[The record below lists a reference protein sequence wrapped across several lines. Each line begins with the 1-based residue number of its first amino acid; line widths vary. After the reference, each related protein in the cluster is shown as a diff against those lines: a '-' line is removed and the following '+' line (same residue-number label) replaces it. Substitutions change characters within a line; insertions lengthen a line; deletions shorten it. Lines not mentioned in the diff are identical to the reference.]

1 MCARAAAASTL
12 AFSPASPSFVDS
24 PAAAGPSARWPRD
37 RSTIK
42 NDRNMGRK
50 YIHHHRPRGLGVAPG
65 VPDKIL
71 GNNMTGAVVVDKI
84 PGPGGAGYLS
94 TTIAPAMLWPRIV
107 SGTPGAAP
115 KPPRAVGVD
124 ISRPGIKYTASVE
137 LSHPENWWF
146 AQCLSWTTVLL
157 DYVPPDEPDRIC
169 TTREPGHNLAPD
181 AELRLTLDRILVS
194 GGLVLLRLSWPLM
207 SDACVIGKTSR
218 DASRDTTWDTGR
230 DTGQDTSRDRSRDRS
245 RDTSRDTHPVFPG
258 RPWWGERSARFETAR
273 PTRWHPGRQRGRF
286 AVSLS
291 RTKKRNEIELGRP

>member
-1 MCARAAAASTL
+1 LCARAAAASTL

-124 ISRPGIKYTASVE
+124 ISRPGIKYTASVK

-146 AQCLSWTTVLL
+146 AQCLTCPSTVIVASDVRCLCNWQNQPGRQPGHHL
-157 DYVPPDEPDRIC
+157 GHRSGHRPGHQPGQEPGQ
-169 TTREPGHNLAPD
+169 EPGHQPGHSRGGNGGARDLHD
-181 AELRLTLDRILVS
+181 LRLHVRRGGIRVGS
-194 GGLVLLRLSWPLM
+194 GPG
-207 SDACVIGKTSR
+207 SR
-218 DASRDTTWDTGR
+218 C
-230 DTGQDTSRDRSRDRS
+230 
-245 RDTSRDTHPVFPG
+245 P
-258 RPWWGERSARFETAR
+258 
-273 PTRWHPGRQRGRF
+273 
-286 AVSLS
+286 
-291 RTKKRNEIELGRP
+291 